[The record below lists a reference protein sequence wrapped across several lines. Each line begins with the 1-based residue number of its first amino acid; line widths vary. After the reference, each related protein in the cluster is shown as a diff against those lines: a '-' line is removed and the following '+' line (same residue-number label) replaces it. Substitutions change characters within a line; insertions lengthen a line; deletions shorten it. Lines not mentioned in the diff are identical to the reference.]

1 MYDVDRVLEE
11 LARRTKGLVVRRR
24 ALAAGVSEDD
34 LDHRIAAGRLERLHE
49 GVYRH
54 AAAVFTQDMRW
65 LAAVLACGDDAA
77 LSHRA
82 AAALHGFP
90 GVRRVRPEVT
100 TPHTDLP
107 LLRGVD
113 VHRAVRL
120 QPFERTI
127 VRGIPV
133 TAKGKTAIDYCG
145 RTPFH
150 IAQEVI
156 AEAVITK
163 VLTPITIVAAIE
175 RSGGRG
181 IWGTARLREIALTL
195 DEILELE
202 SVLELHGARLVE
214 LANVPAPVRQHEMVC
229 ADGRRVRFDLAWPL
243 LRYGLDWDGK
253 RWHGTP
259 ARKKRTR
266 ERHESIVGTGWA
278 HDQFGW
284 SDVHDTPLDV
294 RRQVELTY
302 ALRAGDA
309 GRAA

>member
-1 MYDVDRVLEE
+1 
-11 LARRTKGLVVRRR
+11 
-24 ALAAGVSEDD
+24 
-34 LDHRIAAGRLERLHE
+34 
-49 GVYRH
+49 
-54 AAAVFTQDMRW
+54 VFTQDMRW